1 MAQSKTNQTHHTF
14 CATTSATGKFVS
26 SLDQA
31 LMNAHR
37 GKTSYAN
44 TTSRM
49 CTSLAWWRVVC
60 RLDAHLN
67 MDENRGI
74 RRVRFM
80 GLGCRHTW
88 RIMSFIAIHRNCS
101 YCTLCTPVVRHD
113 HGISWLFSVSRICT
127 CVHEHIKWET
137 VEIPSLEHESAYQLS
152 QVSSFWG
159 LSSPYLAMSLW
170 LHGTG
175 SASVILPCLLLSW
188 FTLHAGKVKRHSREA
203 AVLAFWVIQR
213 NIARVC

>member
-1 MAQSKTNQTHHTF
+1 MAQSKINQTHHTF
-14 CATTSATGKFVS
+14 CATTSAKGKFVS

-101 YCTLCTPVVRHD
+101 YCTPCTPVVRHD

-137 VEIPSLEHESAYQLS
+137 DRNSRNSRNSQLGAWECLS
-152 QVSSFWG
+152 IVSSVLFLG
-159 LSSPYLAMSLW
+159 IELAISSHVVVTAWHRL
-170 LHGTG
+170 G
-175 SASVILPCLLLSW
+175 
-188 FTLHAGKVKRHSREA
+188 
-203 AVLAFWVIQR
+203 
-213 NIARVC
+213 